1 MRKSCRKSERLTVCS
16 RSKFPPLPLEKRS
29 PLLCSLLRSMGTI
42 FSPSLAI
49 QQPIEMIKTA
59 TQPEHWELS
68 FQDSG
73 VREQLLLE
81 SCAFRHDLFLCEANR
96 KFEDMQIQ
104 IYFITDKKN
113 KMMLFGPGGVKF
125 RELLP
130 ACEYQ
135 VEKDSRRSE
144 EVGAA
149 TIASQRSAKSLM
161 ASRQFRALGS
171 AIVGSPVQLRKR
183 KMMKRE

>member
-1 MRKSCRKSERLTVCS
+1 
-16 RSKFPPLPLEKRS
+16 
-29 PLLCSLLRSMGTI
+29 MGTI
-42 FSPSLAI
+42 FSPSLAT
-49 QQPIEMIKTA
+49 QQAIEMIKTA

-81 SCAFRHDLFLCEANR
+81 SCAFRHDLFLCKANR
-96 KFEDMQIQ
+96 KCEDMQIQ

-144 EVGAA
+144 EVKQRLSQVRGVRSHSWLL
-149 TIASQRSAKSLM
+149 ASSEHWAQQLWDHPCSCASAK
-161 ASRQFRALGS
+161 
-171 AIVGSPVQLRKR
+171 
-183 KMMKRE
+183 